1 MDQGD
6 QKEIQVMEAL
16 FIFSVMKF
24 KERAE
29 NLLVSAQVN
38 QVQKDNQGRGDG
50 RDQWVPGGSLD
61 RLVLERKEIK
71 VELDHIYLK

>member
-1 MDQGD
+1 
-6 QKEIQVMEAL
+6 
-16 FIFSVMKF
+16 MKF

-50 RDQWVPGGSLD
+50 RDQRAPGGSLD
-61 RLVLERKEIK
+61 RLVLDRKEIK
-71 VELDHIYLK
+71 VELDHIYLKQVENMLEGQEELI